1 MYLKTTNTEELNLMD
16 FRSQTTKDTV
26 AYSVITEKIVIQIR
40 PSHPVLLIQSI
51 ILRNLKFMRPLIS
64 PL

>member
-1 MYLKTTNTEELNLMD
+1 MYLKTTNTEELNLTD

-40 PSHPVLLIQSI
+40 SSHPVLLIQS